1 MNDRQQPLSMPK
13 FQAGFI
19 SAIVLPLYET
29 LARVPVLTSAL
40 EGTFYHTVYHV
51 LIYSSHTHP
60 RSQTRLKHL
69 EAPPSQNERSCRMQ
83 VLATPP

>member
-40 EGTFYHTVYHV
+40 EGTFYRRRV
-51 LIYSSHTHP
+51 YSSSHHHHP
-60 RSQTRLKHL
+60 IPNML
-69 EAPPSQNERSCRMQ
+69 EPS
-83 VLATPP
+83 VLPFVCDPS